1 MINSVFLTFK
11 KMLLLSF
18 NHWERFLRLLFI
30 FFVSSSSD
38 LLEYKSFAGL
48 EKLCACS
55 CSCMHHARKS
65 SLMYTKKCVCKLF
78 LSLNYFPIRNLSVLL
93 HQNVFCSTRL
103 TYIRWIHHIF
113 WSTALNCLYI
123 DMSHIFLTK
132 QHVKILTLKDL
143 KYLRRY
149 HALHKLASPHIN
161 LLWEGRKSKRGYT
174 YFLRN
179 RK

>member
-11 KMLLLSF
+11 EMLLSF
-18 NHWERFLRLLFI
+18 NHWERFLRFSFI

-55 CSCMHHARKS
+55 CSCMHRAHKS
-65 SLMYTKKCVCKLF
+65 SLTYTKKPVCKLF
-78 LSLNYFPIRNLSVLL
+78 LSLNYFPVRNLSVLL

-103 TYIRWIHHIF
+103 TYICWIRHIF
-113 WSTALNCLYI
+113 LSAALNCLYI

-132 QHVKILTLKDL
+132 QHVKILSLKDL
-143 KYLRRY
+143 TYLRSY
-149 HALHKLASPHIN
+149 YALHKLASPHTN
-161 LLWEGRKSKRGYT
+161 LLWEGRKSNRSYI